1 MATLGEGSTLSFGG
15 QALGEIISI
24 SFSSARGTIETT
36 SLGTSGGGKTFL
48 PASFYEGEVTVE
60 CYADPGGTGHTG
72 IEAYLASDAPTDT
85 AGALVFVLGGSAGQY
100 SVSAIPT
107 GLDTSVGLES
117 AATTTYTFKLTS
129 DITIT
134 D

>member
-15 QALGEIISI
+15 TLLGSIISI

-36 SLGTSGGGKTFL
+36 SLDTAGGGKTFL
-48 PASFYEGEVTVE
+48 QATFYEGEVSVE

-72 IEAYLASDAPTDT
+72 IEAYLASTDPTNT
-85 AGALVFVLGGSAGQY
+85 TGALVFTLGGSAGSY
-100 SVSAIPT
+100 TTTAIPT

-129 DITIT
+129 NITI
-134 D
+134 DD